1 MQNLLEKKS
10 TYNVQSLKEEL
21 IRLIVISFGIFLFIL
36 FFQPFPLEQLAFENR
51 LLYVTGFGA
60 ILFVTALLVLILLPL
75 VLPNWFKISLWEDT
89 PPAML
94 SFFLFLIS
102 STAFAFYIR
111 FVGKTPLSL
120 YVLFKIILVCILPV
134 GVLWVLYRMRVQEI
148 TISLLRQQIRQ
159 LSANEQR
166 EDNNADKEPIT
177 FSSGVRSD
185 LLQLPA
191 KDIISLQSSDN
202 YVEIRYISGNGKPDK
217 KLVRNTLKAIEKMLR
232 GKARFVRCHRSSI
245 INTRHIEKMFRRY
258 GMYYLKMN
266 NLEETIP
273 VSRPYVARIKQ
284 ALSIP

>member
-36 FFQPFPLEQLAFENR
+36 FFQPFPLEHLAFENR
-51 LLYVTGFGA
+51 LLYVTGFGI
-60 ILFVTALLVLILLPL
+60 ILFVTALLVLVLLPL
-75 VLPNWFKISLWEDT
+75 ALPKWFTLSIWEDT

-94 SFFLFLIS
+94 SFFLFLLS

-120 YVLFKIILVCILPV
+120 YVLFKIILVCLLPV

-148 TISLLRQQIRQ
+148 TISLLRQQVSQ
-159 LSANEQR
+159 LSAKEHS

-185 LLQLPA
+185 VLQLPA
-191 KDIISLQSSDN
+191 KDIISMQSSDN
-202 YVEIRYISGNGKPDK
+202 YVEIHYLSGRGKPDK
-217 KLVRNTLKAIEKMLR
+217 KLVRYTLKAIEKMLQ
-232 GKARFVRCHRSSI
+232 GKTRFVRCHRSSI
-245 INTRHIEKMFRRY
+245 VNTRHIEKMFRRY
-258 GMYYLKMN
+258 GIYYLKMN
-266 NLEETIP
+266 NLEDAIP